1 MLVKWSQLKIP
12 AQPENHH
19 FTCNRVITV
28 GPSLISTPTWKE
40 SLTTNVTK
48 HKHHL
53 IFFYLFHY
61 PTSNSRSKRWP
72 LIHRK
77 KKEQKQT
84 YRGDATCKQCLQL
97 RRARKRSHTWS
108 TGHQIPTFSHCSNC
122 FLFYRRIT
130 LSCSS
135 LSGAP
140 APGLVWSVYL
150 SWLTKSFQFFFMWIL
165 ISNISGSQRLTD
177 IKLEDFTF
185 FQLWVCSTNL

>member
-19 FTCNRVITV
+19 FTRNRVITA
-28 GPSLISTPTWKE
+28 GHSLISTPTWKE

-72 LIHRK
+72 LLYRK

-122 FLFYRRIT
+122 FLFYGRIT
-130 LSCSS
+130 ELLFSFWCSCPRSSVICLSF
-135 LSGAP
+135 LINIIF
-140 APGLVWSVYL
+140 SV
-150 SWLTKSFQFFFMWIL
+150 FFMWIL
-165 ISNISGSQRLTD
+165 ILNISGSQRLTD